1 MILLSIHPEFVAKI
15 RSGEKRFEF
24 RTRAPGALAADP
36 LVAVYATAPAGAVV
50 GYFRVATVLSF
61 PPSALWERTKDAA
74 GISRA
79 RFRAYF
85 KGRDTAHALEI
96 AEWRGFVNP
105 LLLEE
110 LRGSPV
116 PPQSFILL
124 TPEQRRR
131 LLRRAT
137 KGQGK

>member
-85 KGRDTAHALEI
+85 KGRTIAHALEI
-96 AEWRGFVNP
+96 AEYRDFANAVSIEDFRGC
-105 LLLEE
+105 
-110 LRGSPV
+110 GT

>member
-1 MILLSIHPEFVAKI
+1 MILLSIHPEFVARI

-24 RTRAPGALAADP
+24 RTRAPGSLETDP
-36 LVAVYATAPAGAVV
+36 LVAVYATAPTGAIV
-50 GYFRVATVLSF
+50 GYFRVANVLSL

-96 AEWRGFVNP
+96 AEWRGWRSFAG
-105 LLLEE
+105 
-110 LRGSPV
+110 RRSRRSRSSFSPRNSV
-116 PPQSFILL
+116 GGFCAA
-124 TPEQRRR
+124 QRK
-131 LLRRAT
+131 A
-137 KGQGK
+137 KANE

>member
-1 MILLSIHPEFVAKI
+1 MILLSIHPEFVEKI

-24 RTRAPGALAADP
+24 RTRVPSGIGDDP

-50 GYFRVATVLSF
+50 GYFRAAGVLSL
-61 PPSALWERTKDAA
+61 PPTALWERTKDAA

-96 AEWRGFVNP
+96 AEWRGFANP
-105 LLLEE
+105 LSLEK

-116 PPQSFILL
+116 PPQSFVLL

>member
-1 MILLSIHPEFVAKI
+1 MILLSIHPDFVARI

-24 RTRAPGALAADP
+24 RTRAPGSLETDP
-36 LVAVYATAPAGAVV
+36 LVAVYATAPTGAVV
-50 GYFRVATVLSF
+50 GYFRVANVLSL

-96 AEWRGFVNP
+96 AEWRGFRNRITVGDGGFIGMGSTVTKSVEAGTTVAGNP
-105 LLLEE
+105 A
-110 LRGSPV
+110 
-116 PPQSFILL
+116 
-124 TPEQRRR
+124 R
-131 LLRRAT
+131 LFE
-137 KGQGK
+137 KKK